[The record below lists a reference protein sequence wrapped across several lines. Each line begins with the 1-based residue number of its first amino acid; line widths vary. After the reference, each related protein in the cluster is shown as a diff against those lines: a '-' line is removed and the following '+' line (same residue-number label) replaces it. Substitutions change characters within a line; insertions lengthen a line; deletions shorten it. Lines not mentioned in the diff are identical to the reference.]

1 MSRKMRYL
9 SERKNGDYR
18 YVRDYP
24 TKLLRAIPSHPKQ
37 FSKELGLDKSC
48 SDSELLKA
56 MEEATRLYDLR
67 VKTASNSDPNAFSE
81 SELKMAVL
89 DFCEQELTTL
99 SSVLLHRSTVILIA
113 PRCRHTLKDNIN

>member
-1 MSRKMRYL
+1 MQMSRKMRYL

-81 SELKMAVL
+81 SELKMAV
-89 DFCEQELTTL
+89 EE
-99 SSVLLHRSTVILIA
+99 VLRQ
-113 PRCRHTLKDNIN
+113 RNLKVGEYAHVPEKQYTE

>member
-18 YVRDYP
+18 YVRDYS
-24 TKLLRAIPSHPKQ
+24 TKLLRAIPSHTKQ

-56 MEEATRLYDLR
+56 MEEATRLCDLR

-81 SELKMAVL
+81 S
-89 DFCEQELTTL
+89 
-99 SSVLLHRSTVILIA
+99 
-113 PRCRHTLKDNIN
+113 